1 MKENRLYRLL
11 CLHVLAHDS
20 VQVAWEKENLI
31 VWHERFGPL
40 GEQNLKFLVQKN
52 LITSMDAKTN

>member
-20 VQVAWEKENLI
+20 VQIAREKENLI
-31 VWHERFGPL
+31 VWHERFDHL
-40 GEQNLKFLVQKN
+40 REQNLKFLVQKS
-52 LITSMDAKTN
+52 LITSILK